1 MPTRADLLQKKV
13 YPSLLASVTVGPA
26 PAQVIEPAAVPPPTE
41 ELAQLRA
48 NSWQWVSYTGP
59 TETFEIETPERY
71 TVTFNTDAS
80 LAITADCNR
89 AAGSYQGEGGKL
101 TVEIGPVTAAACP
114 PESRSEQFLKLL
126 GGGAQYFFR
135 DGSLYI
141 DLFADGGTMIFAPAS
156 AASGTQTTAEAS
168 NTPRLR
174 ALDFAPFEKELAAF
188 TPERAAAV
196 DAIVKDA
203 DIAQVQDAVKA
214 GKLTYAELTLY
225 FLARI
230 QQYDETL
237 RTMLELNPDALKE
250 AQAAD
255 QLLKDGK
262 ATGLML
268 GIPVTLKDNIETAA
282 PLHTTG
288 GSEILLNNQPKADAS
303 FVKQLRE
310 AGAVILGKANL
321 SEFAGGVAMLPPG
334 ASAVGGLTMNPHGDF
349 SAGGSSSG
357 SARARRRMRRWSASA
372 PRRRVADCARQ
383 LEWRGRH
390 VSGHGVVDGSERD
403 SARSRTTIRRVRL
416 AATSRMWPRCSVSS
430 TPRTRTMSRAWT
442 RKR

>member
-1 MPTRADLLQKKV
+1 MSKAPIASSSMRSMPTMVDLLQQKV
-13 YPSLLASVTVGPA
+13 YPGLLASVTVGPA

-89 AAGSYQGEGGKL
+89 ASGSYQGEGGKL

-135 DGSLYI
+135 DGNLYI

-237 RTMLELNPDALKE
+237 RTMIELNPDALE
-250 AQAAD
+250 
-255 QLLKDGK
+255 
-262 ATGLML
+262 
-268 GIPVTLKDNIETAA
+268 
-282 PLHTTG
+282 
-288 GSEILLNNQPKADAS
+288 
-303 FVKQLRE
+303 R
-310 AGAVILGKANL
+310 
-321 SEFAGGVAMLPPG
+321 
-334 ASAVGGLTMNPHGDF
+334 
-349 SAGGSSSG
+349 SAGGGPTAERRQSHR
-357 SARARRRMRRWSASA
+357 SACSAS
-372 PRRRVADCARQ
+372 P
-383 LEWRGRH
+383 
-390 VSGHGVVDGSERD
+390 
-403 SARSRTTIRRVRL
+403 
-416 AATSRMWPRCSVSS
+416 
-430 TPRTRTMSRAWT
+430 
-442 RKR
+442 